1 MTETPGKQAG
11 NAPGHQPTGQRA
23 PGADAPELDEL
34 ARRLLDLWQDQLAAV
49 AANPD
54 LATQAARLMAAMP
67 LPGMWL
73 SQLGQMGGATT
84 TPGNGSAAD
93 MTKLWAKMAQDWMAQ
108 DWFKGVQ
115 SGRSGE
121 PAKSTAAPPPAGP
134 TPAAAA
140 SGPGG
145 GDLVELSRRLAGIE
159 QRLGELAEQSTKSKP
174 SRAKPKS
181 AASPKKPRRPR
192 AADKPG
198 GTGGADGGTS
208 G

>member
-1 MTETPGKQAG
+1 MTETPGKQAE
-11 NAPGHQPTGQRA
+11 NGQA
-23 PGADAPELDEL
+23 GADAPELADL

-73 SQLGQMGGATT
+73 SQLGQMGGAAT
-84 TPGNGSAAD
+84 TPGDGSAAD

-108 DWFKGVQ
+108 DWAKGVP

-121 PAKSTAAPPPAGP
+121 PAKPTAASPPAGT

-159 QRLGELAEQSTKSKP
+159 QRLGELAEQSTKPKSAP
-174 SRAKPKS
+174 PRPTRTKPKS
-181 AASPKKPRRPR
+181 TASAKKPRRAR
-192 AADKPG
+192 TADKPS
-198 GTGGADGGTS
+198 GTGGPDGGAA

>member
-11 NAPGHQPTGQRA
+11 NAPGHQA

-73 SQLGQMGGATT
+73 AQLGQMGGPA
-84 TPGNGSAAD
+84 TPGNGGAAD
-93 MTKLWAKMAQDWMAQ
+93 MTRLWAKMAQDWMAQ

-115 SGRSGE
+115 GDRSGE
-121 PAKSTAAPPPAGP
+121 PAKSTAAPSPAGT

-145 GDLVELSRRLAGIE
+145 GDLGELSRRLAGIE
-159 QRLGELAEQSTKSKP
+159 QRLGELAEQSARSKP

-181 AASPKKPRRPR
+181 AAPAKKPRRAR
-192 AADKPG
+192 TADKPG
-198 GTGGADGGTS
+198 GSGGPDGGPS
-208 G
+208 A